1 MRLMRISRSFDHR
14 DFLFEPKIDGF
25 RAVPYEE
32 ELDHEP
38 KKSSG

>member
-14 DFLFEPKIDGF
+14 DFLFEPEIDGF
-25 RAVPYEE
+25 ARSRTWEG
-32 ELDHEP
+32 LDHEP